1 MSRQDMRWIQR
12 AKHFDKAFSLL
23 EEAVELARQ
32 RPLSKLEAQG
42 LIQGFEY
49 THELAWNTLKD
60 FLEDRGVQA
69 LYGSRDTTRAAFRT
83 GLIENGETWME
94 MIQSRNLTSHTYN
107 EATADQ
113 VVGAILDSYF
123 AAFQALRTTLAGL
136 KQEDSS

>member
-1 MSRQDMRWIQR
+1 MGRQDMRWVQR

-32 RPLSKLEAQG
+32 RQLSKLEAQG

-60 FLEDRGVQA
+60 FLETRGVQA
-69 LYGSRDTTRAAFRT
+69 LYGSRDTTRAAFRA
-83 GLIENGETWME
+83 GLIENGEIWME

-113 VVGAILDSYF
+113 VVGAILDSHF

>member
-1 MSRQDMRWIQR
+1 MRWIQR

-69 LYGSRDTTRAAFRT
+69 LYGSRDTTRVAFRT

-113 VVGAILDSYF
+113 VIGAILDSYF

>member
-1 MSRQDMRWIQR
+1 MSREDMRWIQR

-113 VVGAILDSYF
+113 VIGAILDSYF

>member
-1 MSRQDMRWIQR
+1 MSRQDMHWIQR

>member
-1 MSRQDMRWIQR
+1 MSRQDRRWIQR

-32 RPLSKLEAQG
+32 RQLSKLEAQG

-60 FLEDRGVQA
+60 FLETRGVQA

-83 GLIENGETWME
+83 GLIEKGETWMQ